1 MTSAANELCFATS
14 ITREGV
20 ESEIVEGMTKLGWRV
35 ALRALE
41 LTQVLDFARRDH
53 IDLALV
59 GGDRPDG
66 PTLIALMEQGI
77 RVVGVVDSPLAVPRF
92 QAYGVADL
100 IHYEPRNQ
108 ERLLADLGAL
118 FKSRIARTHR
128 SGKSGGRFFCV
139 TGAAGAPGRT
149 TIAFNLAMESADLG
163 HSTLLAEIDR
173 AGGTLAQ
180 QLGLLNSVSTLN
192 RALNTRLPISQ
203 IAPAVAGNFHVL
215 TAPLQSVMVA
225 DLDPELVSGLWERAR
240 SEFEI
245 SIVDVGSIGD
255 LNEITNGKR
264 RVERLLVD
272 ALVKSDGV
280 LVVVTP
286 DPQSVARTL
295 RALDALR
302 AEIPDIPI
310 QLVANR
316 VPQKSGRGNRDS
328 FSVMDAVGAFA
339 ERSLKIHQIPLDFDL
354 FGRALN
360 QGRAIAELA
369 PRSPARK
376 AIRQLAEDVWSPKV
390 A

>member
-1 MTSAANELCFATS
+1 MIKTQHPWQAGPTELIEFALDRMHKGS
-14 ITREGV
+14 DFDRRLAFLILDVGV
-20 ESEIVEGMTKLGWRV
+20 ET
-35 ALRALE
+35 
-41 LTQVLDFARRDH
+41 
-53 IDLALV
+53 
-59 GGDRPDG
+59 
-66 PTLIALMEQGI
+66 
-77 RVVGVVDSPLAVPRF
+77 
-92 QAYGVADL
+92 
-100 IHYEPRNQ
+100 
-108 ERLLADLGAL
+108 L
-118 FKSRIARTHR
+118 FKTFLTLPDSVMQFQIKR
-128 SGKSGGRFFCV
+128 SDRF
-139 TGAAGAPGRT
+139 
-149 TIAFNLAMESADLG
+149 E
-163 HSTLLAEIDR
+163 
-173 AGGTLAQ
+173 
-180 QLGLLNSVSTLN
+180 
-192 RALNTRLPISQ
+192 
-203 IAPAVAGNFHVL
+203 AVAGNFHVL